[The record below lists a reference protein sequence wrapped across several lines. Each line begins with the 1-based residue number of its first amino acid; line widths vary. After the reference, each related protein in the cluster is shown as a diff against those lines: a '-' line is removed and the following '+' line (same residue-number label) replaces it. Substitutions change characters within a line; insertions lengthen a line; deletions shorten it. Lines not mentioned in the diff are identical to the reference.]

1 MVQVEVARTLSDDD
15 RRVVEELIEVNRR
28 ATGEHPLSDQ
38 FRLELEQ
45 GSDGFT
51 ALLAWYGGHLAA
63 YAQLGRSA
71 HQALTIALA
80 DNIESAV
87 AEQVVQ
93 GLIDAA
99 CRVVADDGGGE
110 LHWWIADPRAHLHEC
125 LLCEAAAAGFRLD
138 RTLLQMRVDLPIDQH
153 DRASVST
160 RPFVEGADES
170 AWLEVNNR
178 AFAGHHEQGGWT
190 LESLRRRQREP
201 WFDPEGFLL
210 HEREGRLAAF
220 CWTKIHLET
229 TPVLGEIYVV
239 AVHPDFHGLG
249 LGRSL
254 TVAGLDHISEQGV
267 GVGML
272 YVDEANAAA
281 VSLYRSL
288 GFEVHRSD
296 HALVA
301 HIQASAHR
309 QTGATT

>member
-1 MVQVEVARTLSDDD
+1 L
-15 RRVVEELIEVNRR
+15 
-28 ATGEHPLSDQ
+28 
-38 FRLELEQ
+38 
-45 GSDGFT
+45 
-51 ALLAWYGGHLAA
+51 
-63 YAQLGRSA
+63 
-71 HQALTIALA
+71 
-80 DNIESAV
+80 
-87 AEQVVQ
+87 
-93 GLIDAA
+93 
-99 CRVVADDGGGE
+99 
-110 LHWWIADPRAHLHEC
+110 
-125 LLCEAAAAGFRLD
+125 
-138 RTLLQMRVDLPIDQH
+138 
-153 DRASVST
+153 
-160 RPFVEGADES
+160 

-190 LESLRRRQREP
+190 LESLHRREREP

-249 LGRSL
+249 LGRAL
-254 TVAGLDHISEQGV
+254 TVAGLDHISEHGV

-288 GFEVHRSD
+288 GFEVNRSD